1 MIELIETTANE
12 FWLVEETG
20 QTNGNIIGN
29 AVRLSKYFGDDYYFI
44 HDVPLMKVS
53 SVKNRSKPEKN
64 ELLFFDYVKRMKEI
78 SGRKFIVEDFNVSH
92 YLKSH

>member
-53 SVKNRSKPEKN
+53 SVKNRSKPEK
-64 ELLFFDYVKRMKEI
+64 D
-78 SGRKFIVEDFNVSH
+78 RKSVV
-92 YLKSH
+92 

>member
-12 FWLVEETG
+12 FWLVEETAKE
-20 QTNGNIIGN
+20 NGNMIGN
-29 AVRLSKYFGDDYYFI
+29 AVRLTKYWGEDYYFI
-44 HDVPLMKVS
+44 HEVPLMKLS
-53 SVKNRSKPEKN
+53 SIKNRSTPEKN

-78 SGRKFIVEDFNVSH
+78 SGRKFIVEDFKISD